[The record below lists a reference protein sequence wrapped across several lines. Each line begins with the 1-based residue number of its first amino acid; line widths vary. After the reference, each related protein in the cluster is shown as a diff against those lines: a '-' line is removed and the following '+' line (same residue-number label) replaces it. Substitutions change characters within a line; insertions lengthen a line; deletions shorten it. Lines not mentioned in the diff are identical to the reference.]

1 MDTWALFALVMLV
14 LGAIQYYVYF
24 WSRPAR
30 ETSRFLPGPRSW
42 PIFGAAL
49 SIGRNPVDVYKSL
62 CDWAKEHGYVYRG
75 WAGPYLFVLVA
86 DPVFMEPLLNSTVN
100 IKKSMNYEFL
110 QPWLSTGLLT
120 SSGSKWKSR
129 RKIITPAFHFKILEG
144 FMDSFNSNADVLI
157 SKWKRQVGG
166 PEFDIFKH
174 ITLYTLDV
182 ICEAAMGVQMNFQN
196 NQNCEYIAT
205 LHKLADT
212 IVSRSV
218 SPWYFPEFI
227 FNLSP
232 IGRKQ
237 KDLIKAL
244 HSMSYKVIEQR
255 KKDLCNGKKIE
266 NSGTVNYNDV
276 GQKKRLAFLDM
287 LLQYNEDGGNLTL
300 EDIREEVDTFMFEGH
315 DTTSSGLS
323 FCLWSLA
330 ESPDCQEKAYE
341 ELFEI
346 FGDSD
351 RDTTTEDLGKMKYLE
366 CVIKESLRLYPSVPF
381 FLRELNEDVKI
392 EGINIV
398 AGTTVGLSPAIMHK
412 NPKYFPNPEK
422 FDPERFT
429 AENVRGRHPYAYV
442 PFSAGP
448 RNCIG
453 QKFAMM
459 EIKVLIS
466 KVLRNYKLIGVG
478 RKPTFSY
485 ELILKTT
492 EGLYIKLENR
502 K

>member
-1 MDTWALFALVMLV
+1 MDTWTLFALVLLV

-49 SIGRNPVDVYKSL
+49 SIGRNPV
-62 CDWAKEHGYVYRG
+62 G
-75 WAGPYLFVLVA
+75 
-86 DPVFMEPLLNSTVN
+86 DPVFMEPLLKSTVN

-120 SSGSKWKSR
+120 SS
-129 RKIITPAFHFKILEG
+129 
-144 FMDSFNSNADVLI
+144 D
-157 SKWKRQVGG
+157 
-166 PEFDIFKH
+166 
-174 ITLYTLDV
+174 
-182 ICEAAMGVQMNFQN
+182 AAMGVQMNVQN

-205 LHKLADT
+205 LHN
-212 IVSRSV
+212 
-218 SPWYFPEFI
+218 PWYFPEFI

-232 IGRKQ
+232 KGRKQ

-255 KKDLCNGKKIE
+255 KKDLCNGKKID
-266 NSGTVNYNDV
+266 NSGTVNHNDV

-330 ESPDCQEKAYE
+330 EHPDCQEKAYE

-351 RDTTTEDLGKMKYLE
+351 RETTTEDLGKMKYLE
-366 CVIKESLRLYPSVPF
+366 CVIKESLRLYPSVPL
-381 FLRELNEDVKI
+381 FLRELNEDKELISLLGQLWSVPCHH
-392 EGINIV
+392 
-398 AGTTVGLSPAIMHK
+398 ATQ
-412 NPKYFPNPEK
+412 NPQYFPNPEK

-429 AENVRGRHPYAYV
+429 
-442 PFSAGP
+442 
-448 RNCIG
+448 
-453 QKFAMM
+453 QKM
-459 EIKVLIS
+459 
-466 KVLRNYKLIGVG
+466 
-478 RKPTFSY
+478 
-485 ELILKTT
+485 
-492 EGLYIKLENR
+492 
-502 K
+502 